1 MSELKT
7 RVLIAIPLAI
17 LVLGVT
23 WLGGHYFQLL
33 FGAIALI
40 TIWEVHRLLKHA
52 GSEGYFYLS
61 IFIALTIWNASLF
74 PSYVIAW
81 MAIILLVGSVIVVI
95 GSNTAFRDRWFSTLF
110 TGIYAPA
117 GFLMMVHIRNLGVES
132 EVQQM
137 GMQSVGLWL
146 TLTLFLMIWGNDI
159 FAYFGGKTFGKRP
172 LAPKISPKKTWE
184 GFWWG
189 FGGSALG
196 FLIVYLVANPYP
208 LPLWSIVPAVLII
221 SIMGPLGDIAASS
234 LKRRANVKDSSS
246 ILPGHGG
253 FFDRFDSMILSAPFL
268 FFYFFFLLRIY

>member
-7 RVLIAIPLAI
+7 RVFIAIPLAI
-17 LVLGVT
+17 FVLTIT
-23 WLGGHYFQLL
+23 WLGGLFFELL
-33 FGAIALI
+33 FGTIALI
-40 TIWEVHRLLKHA
+40 TVWEIHRLLKVA

-61 IFIALTIWNASLF
+61 ILMAVIIWNASLF
-74 PSYVIAW
+74 PFYIVSIL
-81 MAIILLVGSVIVVI
+81 AIVILLISIGTVIRSK
-95 GSNTAFRDRWFSTLF
+95 GDFKERWFSTLF

-117 GFLMMVHIRNLGVES
+117 GFLMMVHIRELADKSGEL
-132 EVQQM
+132 
-137 GMQSVGLWL
+137 VGLWL

-189 FGGSALG
+189 FAGSAAG
-196 FLIVYLVANPYP
+196 FFIVYLLANPYP
-208 LPLWSIVPAVLII
+208 LPLWSIIPAVLII
-221 SIMGPLGDIAASS
+221 SILGPLGDITASS
-234 LKRRANVKDSSS
+234 LKRRADVKDSSS

-268 FFYFFFLLRIY
+268 FFYFLFLLRIY

>member
-17 LVLGVT
+17 LVLGIT
-23 WLGGHYFQLL
+23 WLGGLYFELL

-40 TIWEVHRLLKHA
+40 TIWEVHRLLKSA
-52 GSEGYFYLS
+52 GSEGYFILS
-61 IFIALTIWNASLF
+61 ILVAVTIWNTSLLSIYF
-74 PSYVIAW
+74 VSAFALIV
-81 MAIILLVGSVIVVI
+81 LLISI
-95 GSNTAFRDRWFSTLF
+95 GIAFRPESDFKNRWFGTLF

-117 GFLMMVHIRNLGVES
+117 GFLMMVHIRNLGIES
-132 EVQQM
+132 E
-137 GMQSVGLWL
+137 GLWL

-159 FAYFGGKTFGKRP
+159 FAFFGGKTFGKRP

-189 FGGSALG
+189 FAGSAVG
-196 FLIVYLVANPYP
+196 FLIVYLLATPYP
-208 LPLWSIVPAVLII
+208 LPLWSIIPAVLII
-221 SIMGPLGDIAASS
+221 SILGPLGDITASS
-234 LKRRANVKDSSS
+234 LKRRADVKDSSS

-268 FFYFFFLLRIY
+268 FFYFYFLLRIY

>member
-17 LVLGVT
+17 LVLVIT
-23 WLGGHYFQLL
+23 WLGGLYFELL
-33 FGAIALI
+33 FGVIALI
-40 TIWEVHRLLKHA
+40 TIWEVHRLLKFA
-52 GSEGYFYLS
+52 GSEGYFILS
-61 IFIALTIWNASLF
+61 ILVAVTIWNISLLPIYF
-74 PSYVIAW
+74 VSAFALTV
-81 MAIILLVGSVIVVI
+81 LLISI
-95 GSNTAFRDRWFSTLF
+95 GIAFRSNSDFKDRWFGTLF

-132 EVQQM
+132 D
-137 GMQSVGLWL
+137 GLWL

-159 FAYFGGKTFGKRP
+159 FAFFGGKTFGKRP

-189 FGGSALG
+189 FAGSAVG
-196 FLIVYLVANPYP
+196 FLIVYLLATPYP

-221 SIMGPLGDIAASS
+221 SILGPLGDITASS
-234 LKRRANVKDSSS
+234 LKRRADVKDSSS

>member
-23 WLGGHYFQLL
+23 WLGGLYFQLL
-33 FGAIALI
+33 FGVIALI

-61 IFIALTIWNASLF
+61 ILIAIIVWNATLF
-74 PSYVIAW
+74 PFYVIATL
-81 MAIILLVGSVIVVI
+81 AIILLLVSMGTIVGS
-95 GSNTAFRDRWFSTLF
+95 GTAFKDRWFSTLF
-110 TGIYAPA
+110 TGIYAPV
-117 GFLMMVHIRNLGVES
+117 GFLMMVHIREMGGAS
-132 EVQQM
+132 E
-137 GMQSVGLWL
+137 GLWL

-159 FAYFGGKTFGKRP
+159 FAFFGGKTFGKRP

-189 FGGSALG
+189 FAGSALG
-196 FLIVYLVANPYP
+196 FYIVFLFANPYP
-208 LPLWSIVPAVLII
+208 LPFWSILPAVLII
-221 SIMGPLGDIAASS
+221 SILGPLGDITASS

-268 FFYFFFLLRIY
+268 FFFFFFLLRIY